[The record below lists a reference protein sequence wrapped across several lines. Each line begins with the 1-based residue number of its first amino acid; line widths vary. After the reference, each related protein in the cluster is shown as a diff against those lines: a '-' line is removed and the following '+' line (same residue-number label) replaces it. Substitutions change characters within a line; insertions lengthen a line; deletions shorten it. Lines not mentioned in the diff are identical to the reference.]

1 MVCVWLLCWGLGLAM
16 VCSSVVFVAC
26 WFCWWLVCV
35 LVLCGCCVCLARFL
49 AECFAVALI

>member
-26 WFCWWLVCV
+26 WFCCWLVCA

-49 AECFAVALI
+49 AECFAFVLI